1 MAKRHATTASTNNTD
16 DFTKDERSGTY
27 ICSDCN
33 YTNQDKRAV
42 KWHCKL
48 HQPNRKIF
56 QCEKCIEKYTK
67 KQALDNHVKRVHK
80 QTVATFKNALK
91 RTNAEVEL
99 SSGFALAT
107 KECALAR
114 PFNVKFTN
122 CDASEPRLSVR
133 VSTTIDRLLLANN
146 NADRVVLNGLLL
158 KAANGKLP
166 PPANDDETNEFNRN
180 KWLLVPQTNGRI
192 YVDKTQAFIAYNR
205 AQFSCCY

>member
-1 MAKRHATTASTNNTD
+1 MKRTKECDICGKLFKNRQQIKAHMAKRHATTASTNNTD

-114 PFNVKFTN
+114 PFNVK
-122 CDASEPRLSVR
+122 L
-133 VSTTIDRLLLANN
+133 
-146 NADRVVLNGLLL
+146 
-158 KAANGKLP
+158 
-166 PPANDDETNEFNRN
+166 
-180 KWLLVPQTNGRI
+180 
-192 YVDKTQAFIAYNR
+192 
-205 AQFSCCY
+205 